1 MNSTMKPQKGTY
13 PDYYDNYIPLVR
25 ETSFLEAL
33 KNNGSHITQLMS
45 QLPAEKENYAYAPGK
60 WTVKQVL
67 CHLSDTERIFA
78 YRALRFARKDTSV
91 LSSFDEN
98 AFADAA
104 QLDHRHLRDLIAEF
118 ETVRS
123 ATISLFAGLTEDE
136 LLRSG
141 KTTIGESTVLALG
154 FAICG
159 HASHHLQVLRE
170 RY

>member
-1 MNSTMKPQKGTY
+1 MKPVKGTY
-13 PDYYDNYIPLVR
+13 PDYYDNYIPLVK
-25 ETSFLEAL
+25 ENSVLEAL
-33 KNNGSHITQLMS
+33 KNNGAHITQLMS
-45 QLPAEKENYAYAPGK
+45 QLPAERENYAYASGK

-98 AFADAA
+98 AFAEAA
-104 QLDHRHLRDLIAEF
+104 QLDQRHLKDLIAEF
-118 ETVRS
+118 ETVRN
-123 ATISLFAGLTEDE
+123 ATISLFAGFSEEE

-141 KTTIGESTVLALG
+141 RTNLGATTVLALG

-159 HASHHLQVLRE
+159 HASHHLHILRE